1 MRNNFTFKLQH
12 KELKNLLLFI
22 FSFATISSGF
32 AQTRLN
38 LEQSIAY
45 ALENNLSIKQAK
57 FSESIAEADFM
68 QSKLSLLPSLNGS
81 ASQGYN
87 FGRNIDPQTNL
98 FVNDQINSNS
108 FSLSSNVTLFAGF
121 QRINSIAQA
130 RFNLL
135 ANKSNL
141 DRIKNEVQLNVIS
154 LFLQIL
160 YNQDLTI
167 NSNAQL
173 LISKQQLDNA
183 QKRFDAGA
191 LTVGDLTTFRAQVSV
206 DEFNLINIQNQL
218 DIALL
223 NLKQILNFPIN
234 DELVLTQPATIA
246 IDKIETDFN
255 TTAVYEDALLIN
267 PEIKLS
273 EFRRRAAQKAWAI
286 AKGADAPRI
295 FLGGNLA
302 SGFSS
307 GRKRI
312 VSVQQNGFEVIGVTQ
327 NTNENVLAPR
337 FQASLETTPFK
348 DQISENFNQ
357 SLNITLQVPIFN
369 GWQTRASVRRA
380 RINYQ
385 SSLLDEEIAKSNL
398 SIAVSQAVFDLKA
411 AEKRLLSAQS
421 SFESLKQAYEFSL
434 QRFEIGLI
442 NALDLNIAKNN
453 MVRAETDA
461 LQAKYDLIFKSK
473 VIDYYLGKPITF

>member
-1 MRNNFTFKLQH
+1 MK
-12 KELKNLLLFI
+12 KLLLFFVAI
-22 FSFATISSGF
+22 SFTSSVF
-32 AQTRLN
+32 AQTRLS
-38 LEQSIAY
+38 LEQSINY
-45 ALENNLSIKQAK
+45 ALENNLSIKQAA
-57 FSESIAEADFM
+57 FSEAIATSDLT
-68 QSKLSLLPSLNGS
+68 QSKLGLLPSVNGS

-130 RFNLL
+130 RFNLM

-141 DRIKNEVQLNVIS
+141 ERVKNEVQLNVIS

-160 YNQDLTI
+160 YSQDL
-167 NSNAQL
+167 SVNA
-173 LISKQQLDNA
+173 KTQLDISQQQFENA

-191 LTVGDLTTFRAQVSV
+191 LTIGDLTNFRAQVSI

-218 DIALL
+218 DIAIL
-223 NLKQILNFPIN
+223 NLKQILNFPIEE
-234 DELVLTQPATIA
+234 ELILTQPATIA
-246 IDKIETDFN
+246 IERIETDFN
-255 TTAVYEDALLIN
+255 TSAIFDEALLIN
-267 PEIKLS
+267 PQVKLS
-273 EFRRRAAQKAWAI
+273 EYRRKAAQKAWAV
-286 AKGADAPRI
+286 AKGGDAPRI

-307 GRKRI
+307 GRKRVI
-312 VSVQQNGFEVIGVTQ
+312 GIQQNGFEVIGVTQ

-337 FQASLETTPFK
+337 FQASFETTPFK

-357 SLNITLQVPIFN
+357 SINITLQLPIFN
-369 GWQTRASVRRA
+369 GWQTRAAIRRA

-385 SSLLDEEIAKSNL
+385 NSLLDEQIAKSNL
-398 SIAVSQAVFDLKA
+398 NIAISQAVFDLKA
-411 AEKRLLSAQS
+411 AEKKLISAQR
-421 SFESLKQAYEFSL
+421 SFESLKQAYDFSL
-434 QRFEIGLI
+434 QRFEVGLI

-453 MVRAETDA
+453 LVKAETDA

-473 VIDYYLGKPITF
+473 VIDFYLGKPITF